1 MITCLSMEKNTQP
14 KLKSKKM
21 AFHIFYVILL
31 LCVSAS
37 SYADDTAED
46 DSEPLDRHSLPVMNL
61 PEDLPANVMYFLAS
75 AGAIILAVL
84 VIAAILSLI
93 LPLFGIKLCYLLGTC
108 EHVTYFSQ
116 PLGAVGTQYDAY
128 ANGGTFNNP
137 VPSTAYS
144 SSAYQ
149 KRSLEYV
156 GPILKALSAAYEKY
170 AVPLVKKKE

>member
-1 MITCLSMEKNTQP
+1 
-14 KLKSKKM
+14 M
-21 AFHIFYVILL
+21 AFHVFYVILL
-31 LCVSAS
+31 LCISAS

-61 PEDLPANVMYFLAS
+61 PVGLRTVTEDLPANVMYFLAS

-84 VIAAILSLI
+84 VIGAILSLI

-128 ANGGTFNNP
+128 ANGATFNNP